1 MSGKYTE
8 WLTEEKLKL
17 LQEWGK
23 NGLTNSQ
30 IAKNMGVS
38 ERTLYGWLKRYEV
51 LSDNLNNGKAIADRE
66 IENSLYKRALGY
78 EIQEE
83 KITIEE
89 LNGVVKKK
97 KQIIK
102 KHVPGNVTAQIFW
115 LKNRKSKEWR
125 NNEESIE

>member
-38 ERTLYGWLKRYEV
+38 ERTLYGWLKRYKV
-51 LSDNLNNGKAIADRE
+51 LSDNLNNGKALADRE

>member
-38 ERTLYGWLKRYEV
+38 ERTLYGWLKRYEA
-51 LSDNLNNGKAIADRE
+51 LSDNLNNGKALADRE

>member
-38 ERTLYGWLKRYEV
+38 ERTLYGWLKRYKV
-51 LSDNLNNGKAIADRE
+51 LSDNLNNGKAFADRE
-66 IENSLYKRALGY
+66 IEN
-78 EIQEE
+78 
-83 KITIEE
+83 
-89 LNGVVKKK
+89 
-97 KQIIK
+97 
-102 KHVPGNVTAQIFW
+102 
-115 LKNRKSKEWR
+115 
-125 NNEESIE
+125 

>member
-51 LSDNLNNGKAIADRE
+51 LSDNLNNGKALADRE

>member
-38 ERTLYGWLKRYEV
+38 ERTLYGWLKRYKV
-51 LSDNLNNGKAIADRE
+51 LSDNLNSGKALADRE

>member
-38 ERTLYGWLKRYEV
+38 ERTLYGWLKRYKV
-51 LSDNLNNGKAIADRE
+51 LSDNLNSGKALADRE

-83 KITIEE
+83 NITIEE

>member
-51 LSDNLNNGKAIADRE
+51 LSENLNNGKALADRE

-125 NNEESIE
+125 NNEGFIE

>member
-1 MSGKYTE
+1 MSGKYAE

-38 ERTLYGWLKRYEV
+38 ERTLYSWLKRYEV
-51 LSDNLNNGKAIADRE
+51 LSNNLNNGKALADRE